1 MTNDIA
7 MKTKQIEKKK
17 AILKIQSEIRKILGD
32 ELRKKDFI
40 EISPVILS
48 PITDPLNHPTD
59 PASIK
64 CYGKNYSVTQSMIF
78 HKQLA
83 LKTLEK
89 IFIFSPNVRLEPTI
103 RKETGRHLFEFT
115 QLDLEVKYASR
126 EQVMDLCEDILIK
139 LITSIK
145 KECNEELK
153 TLDRKLNTPSKPF
166 KKIKYKDAYKK
177 YGEKFED
184 IISKTHDEPVWLI
197 DIPLKNREF
206 YDKEDPEQPGIL
218 RDMDLIYPEGYGEAI
233 SGGERENEFERIKT
247 RIHQK
252 GQTLEQFRDYIKLAK
267 KGLPPSAGFGIGIER
282 LTRFICGLKTI
293 EEASLFPKI
302 PGKKCV

>member
-1 MTNDIA
+1 
-7 MKTKQIEKKK
+7 MKTDKFSKKK

-59 PASIK
+59 PARIK

-115 QLDLEVKYASR
+115 QLDLEVKDATR

-139 LITSIK
+139 LFQSIN
-145 KECNEELK
+145 KECDKELK
-153 TLDRKLNTPSKPF
+153 ILDRKLRIPSKPF
-166 KKIKYKDAYKK
+166 KKIKYKDAYER
-177 YGEKFED
+177 YGDKFED
-184 IISKTHDEPVWLI
+184 IISKKYDEPVWLI
-197 DIPLKNREF
+197 DKR
-206 YDKEDPEQPGIL
+206 
-218 RDMDLIYPEGYGEAI
+218 
-233 SGGERENEFERIKT
+233 
-247 RIHQK
+247 
-252 GQTLEQFRDYIKLAK
+252 
-267 KGLPPSAGFGIGIER
+267 
-282 LTRFICGLKTI
+282 
-293 EEASLFPKI
+293 SL
-302 PGKKCV
+302 